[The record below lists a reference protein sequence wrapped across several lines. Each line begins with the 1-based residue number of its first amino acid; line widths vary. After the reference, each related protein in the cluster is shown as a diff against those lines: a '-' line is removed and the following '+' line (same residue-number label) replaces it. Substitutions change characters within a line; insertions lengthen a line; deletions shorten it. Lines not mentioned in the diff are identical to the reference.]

1 MDLLVARVVKGYLRT
16 VGVKL
21 ASKFG
26 KPLYGYDSKEKSYL
40 VEDYPYGFK
49 LRTSIR
55 YWLEYTPKK
64 GWRFCSQTMNPKAAP
79 GTWNKPKASTY
90 ALMAA
95 CMYLD
100 SQEHVQWA
108 AVTEYTDE
116 TDVLDF
122 VEAFPQADFKVL
134 KIFTE
139 KKIRYIKAVLAGEVV
154 WKVNGVP
161 KPESEADLK
170 RHQNELEVWGK
181 IDKKI

>member
-16 VGVKL
+16 VSIKL
-21 ASKFG
+21 ANKFG

-55 YWLEYTPKK
+55 YWLEYTPRK

-90 ALMAA
+90 VMLAA
-95 CMYLD
+95 CLYLD
-100 SQEHVQWA
+100 SQDHVTWA
-108 AVTEYTDE
+108 GITQYTDE

-122 VEAFPQADFKVL
+122 VEAFPQADFKIL
-134 KIFTE
+134 KSFTKQKIKFTE
-139 KKIRYIKAVLAGEVV
+139 ALIAGTAVFEI
-154 WKVNGVP
+154 NGVP

-170 RHQNELEVWGK
+170 RHQDELEVWEK

>member
-1 MDLLVARVVKGYLRT
+1 MDPLVARVVKGYLRT
-16 VGVKL
+16 VKL

-55 YWLEYTPKK
+55 YWLEYTPRK
-64 GWRFCSQTMNPKAAP
+64 GWRFCSQTMNPKASP

-90 ALMAA
+90 AMMAA

-100 SQEHVQWA
+100 NQEHVTWA
-108 AVTEYTDE
+108 AITEYTDE

-122 VEAFPQADFKVL
+122 VKAFPQADFKVL
-134 KIFTE
+134 KIFA
-139 KKIRYIKAVLAGEVV
+139 KKKVQFLKAMINGSAVV
-154 WKVNGVP
+154 TINGVP
-161 KPESEADLK
+161 KPESEVDQK
-170 RHQNELEVWGK
+170 RHQAELEVWEE
-181 IDKKI
+181 IEKKI